1 MQMKKGVLKTIT
13 SIQDAG
19 IQFDCTLRQS
29 NLSLNFFR
37 MVQLKKT
44 TTLFSLKDMFQ
55 QKQLLSSSVR
65 QCRVMEAEFI
75 KKTSTKFNFHHF
87 LIAVELK
94 MTEVCVKTF
103 FFKLKSV
110 VVFLKF
116 LTFMPLSRPDGKT
129 LVKTLSP
136 LFQMVLCVF
145 F

>member
-1 MQMKKGVLKTIT
+1 
-13 SIQDAG
+13 
-19 IQFDCTLRQS
+19 
-29 NLSLNFFR
+29 
-37 MVQLKKT
+37 
-44 TTLFSLKDMFQ
+44 MFQ

-129 LVKTLSP
+129 LVKTLS
-136 LFQMVLCVF
+136 LFASLPNGPIFTFTLACRTGGLAGSSAMREASAKREPRKIRL
-145 F
+145 